1 MNIGFFG
8 DSYIDLNIDFHSSQ
22 GHDSHASSLIWAFGL
37 CKDLAYTP
45 VSSGLGGSD
54 QFYAIK
60 TWQDTI
66 KNTQVDYAIF
76 TFTWSYR
83 LYSNRSDIYPT
94 IRNWTEKRKLG
105 NLSPLEHDVVRAVEG
120 YYSLLESKERDEFLY
135 ELMLKWILELPE
147 QYPNT
152 KFIFLPNTEFSR
164 EIALKHFKKG
174 ILVDFAFEKISLL
187 EGEHVGVDPYYDTKF
202 GHMSH
207 INHERFK
214 DLTKNIILNY
224 NTYEDKV
231 YPIDYEQFRL
241 D

>member
-8 DSYIDLNIDFHSSQ
+8 DSYVDLCIDFHANQS
-22 GHDSHASSLIWAFGL
+22 HDTYQPSLIWAFRL
-37 CKDLAYTP
+37 CNDLACAP

-54 QFYAIK
+54 QFYAIT

-76 TFTWSYR
+76 TFTWSHR

-105 NLSPLEHDVVRAVEG
+105 NLSPIEQDVVQAVEG
-120 YYSLLESKERDEFLY
+120 YYSFLESKERDEFVY
-135 ELMLKWILELPE
+135 ELMLKWILDLPE
-147 QYPNT
+147 QYPDT
-152 KFIFLPNTEFSR
+152 KFIFLPNTELSR
-164 EIALKHFKKG
+164 EMALRHFKKG
-174 ILVDFAFEKISLL
+174 VLLDFAFEQISLL
-187 EGEHVGVDPYYDTKF
+187 EGEHVGKDPFFDTKF
-202 GHMSH
+202 GHMTDL
-207 INHERFK
+207 NHERFK
-214 DLTKNIILNY
+214 DLTKNIILSY

-231 YPIDYEQFRL
+231 YPIDYEQFRI